1 MKIRIAPSLMCS
13 DFRRLEAEVRLFE
26 RNGLELLHFDMMDG
40 HFVPNLML
48 GPGLV
53 KAVSAMTSLTP
64 DIHMMVENPEH
75 FLPALALA
83 GKRPLISVH
92 VEIGRKVEGLIR
104 AIRAHD
110 GRPAAAISPQT
121 PIQALAPVLPTVEM
135 VLIMAVRPGHAGQ
148 EMLPGAIERIAELK
162 EMTAR
167 LGVSPMIEV
176 DGNTTF
182 ENIRRMAAAGADVI
196 VAGTSCLYRKGVPL
210 EAALAELI
218 GFAASL

>member
-1 MKIRIAPSLMCS
+1 VKIRIAPSLMCS
-13 DFRRLEAEVRLFE
+13 DFRSLEAEVNLFE

-48 GPGLV
+48 GPDMV
-53 KAVSAMTSLTP
+53 KAVSAMTRLTP
-64 DIHMMVENPEH
+64 DVHMMVENPEH
-75 FLPALALA
+75 FLPALALP

-92 VEIGRKVEGLIR
+92 VELGRKVEGLVR
-104 AIRAHD
+104 AIRAQD
-110 GRPAAAISPQT
+110 GRPAVAISPHT
-121 PIQALAPVLPTVEM
+121 PIPALAPLLTNVEM
-135 VLIMAVRPGHAGQ
+135 VLVMAVQPGHAGQ
-148 EMLPGAIERIAELK
+148 KMLPGAVERIAGLK
-162 EMTAR
+162 EMTSR
-167 LGVSPMIEV
+167 LGVSPLIEV

-210 EAALAELI
+210 EAALDELI

>member
-13 DFRRLEAEVRLFE
+13 DFRNLEAEIALFE
-26 RNGLELLHFDMMDG
+26 RNGLELLHFDVMDG
-40 HFVPNLML
+40 HFVPNLTL
-48 GPGLV
+48 GPGIV
-53 KAVSAMTSLTP
+53 KTVSAMTQLTP
-64 DIHMMVENPEH
+64 DVHMMVENPEH

-92 VEIGRKVEGLIR
+92 VEIGPKVAGLVR
-104 AIRAHD
+104 AIRAQD
-110 GRPAAAISPQT
+110 GRPAVAISPHT
-121 PIQALAPVLPTVEM
+121 PIKALAPLLPTVEM
-135 VLIMAVRPGHAGQ
+135 VLIMTVRPGHAGQ
-148 EMLPGAIERIAELK
+148 EILPGAIERIAELK

-167 LGVSPMIEV
+167 FDVAPLIEV

-210 EAALAELI
+210 EAALDELI